1 MNETKHTAPGPD
13 GDKTFES
20 TQALFQRWRESRRPG
35 ARIPKALWAAAVEMA
50 CQAGVAQTQGEPA
63 LPGIMPQN

>member
-20 TQALFQRWRESRRPG
+20 TQAIFQHGRESRVRG
-35 ARIPKALWAAAVEMA
+35 ARIPKAFMGRARGDGPPSA
-50 CQAGVAQTQGEPA
+50 VAQTTPHLRVEGLCGP
-63 LPGIMPQN
+63 